1 MIRFAVIGTNTIT
14 DKFLQAA
21 SALPDFKL
29 CAVYSRTLA
38 RAREYAQKNNVSL
51 VFDSLEAL
59 ADSDQIDAVYI
70 ASPNFCHAAQSIL
83 MMQHHKHVLCEKP
96 IASNT
101 SEFQQMYDTAIKN
114 QVILLE
120 AMRSVGVKRLIFSSS
135 STVYG
140 TPQHLPLT
148 EAEPTGEA
156 TNPYGRTK
164 IHIEEILA
172 DLCRSDSEWSVV
184 CLRYFNPIGAHPSGL
199 IGEDPNGIPNNLLPY
214 IARVASGRLPYLN
227 VFGNDYDTP
236 DGTGVRDFFHVVD
249 LAQGHTDALPYAV
262 SHTGW
267 IAVNLGCGRGY
278 SVLEVVKA
286 FEDASGRRIPLHFAP
301 RRAGD
306 IAANWCDPTLA
317 LKLFG
322 WKAKFGIEDMCR
334 DSWHFESLLKTEC
347 ETR

>member
-1 MIRFAVIGTNTIT
+1 MRVLLTGGMGFIGSHTAVSLLEAGHEPILYDNLSNADWSVVDRIGRITGHTPTFIEGDIRDGALLKQVLRNEHIEAVIHFAGL
-14 DKFLQAA
+14 K
-21 SALPDFKL
+21 
-29 CAVYSRTLA
+29 AVGESVGKPL
-38 RAREYAQKNNVSL
+38 EYFDNNVSG
-51 VFDSLEAL
+51 
-59 ADSDQIDAVYI
+59 
-70 ASPNFCHAAQSIL
+70 
-83 MMQHHKHVLCEKP
+83 
-96 IASNT
+96 T
-101 SEFQQMYDTAIKN
+101 IK
-114 QVILLE
+114 LLE

-214 IARVASGRLPYLN
+214 IARVASGRLPCLN

-236 DGTGVRDFFHVVD
+236 DGTGVRDFIHVVD
-249 LAQGHTDALPYAV
+249 LAQGHTDALPYTV